1 MPNKDKIVVY
11 TTENCPYCDS
21 AKQLLSRENYQYS
34 EIDVA
39 DPGLRMML
47 VKKAH
52 GKKTVPQI
60 FIGALHVGG
69 FQELQQLHRS
79 GELASLLND

>member
-1 MPNKDKIVVY
+1 MPIKDKVVVY
-11 TTENCPYCDS
+11 TTGNCPYCDA
-21 AKQLLSRENYQYS
+21 AKKLLSRENYSYS
-34 EIDVA
+34 EIDVT
-39 DPGLRMML
+39 DPSLRMML

-79 GELASLLND
+79 GELASLLAD